1 MSAASDKFEQN
12 VAKSINR
19 LPGITATRP
28 KVSTEYSDVRVEYG
42 QFTGGRSMWVEVKMN
57 HTDNLSNPRV
67 FYKNG
72 KWQTTYDTPA
82 AKHAVNILN
91 KSTKAKQFITSI
103 AKFSGIPEKSIY
115 IPTTKS
121 GLKEPGAVPLSVM
134 KAYFDQPNVNRYIAN
149 QENMNLGEIVTEHYT
164 IGKAEPA
171 YYMQA
176 ADDFY
181 LISRKNPLKMQG
193 VPVLTG
199 IGDFKV
205 RVGTRSEFY
214 EVQAEIKI
222 KKMPDSPFSVAPGTK
237 KKNPF
242 LTMKKS

>member
-1 MSAASDKFEQN
+1 M
-12 VAKSINR
+12 
-19 LPGITATRP
+19 
-28 KVSTEYSDVRVEYG
+28 
-42 QFTGGRSMWVEVKMN
+42 
-57 HTDNLSNPRV
+57 
-67 FYKNG
+67 
-72 KWQTTYDTPA
+72 
-82 AKHAVNILN
+82 
-91 KSTKAKQFITSI
+91 
-103 AKFSGIPEKSIY
+103 
-115 IPTTKS
+115 
-121 GLKEPGAVPLSVM
+121 VM

-149 QENMNLGEIVTEHYT
+149 QENMNLGDIVTEHYT

-193 VPVLTG
+193 IPVLSG

-222 KKMPDSPFSVAPGTK
+222 KKMPDSNFSVAPGTK

-242 LTMKKS
+242 LTMKTR